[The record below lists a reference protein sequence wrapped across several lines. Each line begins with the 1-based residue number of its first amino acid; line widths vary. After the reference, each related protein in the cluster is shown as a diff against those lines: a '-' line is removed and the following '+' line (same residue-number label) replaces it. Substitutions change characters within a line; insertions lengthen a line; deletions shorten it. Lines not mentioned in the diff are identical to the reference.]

1 MTTKTLFHRLLPV
14 ILAFS
19 IAICGVGIFLLL
31 GLPLPWLLGSIF
43 PLLIASRF
51 KNLKLNPAKPL
62 IHPARAMLGIAIGG
76 SFTPAILDSI
86 DKYLLS
92 LAFMLP
98 FLFTVIVIGKAYYH
112 RVAGYDKTTSIF
124 CALPGGLLEMTL
136 ICEAYGAD
144 VNRVILTH
152 AARVLLIIYGIP
164 FMIQLFTDIDLS
176 GNFIQPNSTDEFLLI
191 DAVLVFACSIMGW
204 WLASRL
210 KLSGAS
216 IIGPMIACG
225 ILYLGGWV
233 EFTLP
238 GEIINLAQLILGIRL
253 GLSLKEISPREMG
266 ETFLYGIGLFL
277 LLMVVVIGTAY
288 GIHMLTD
295 IPLIAAFLAYVPGGQ
310 AEMNIVAIV
319 VGIHVPYIALHHV
332 TRMFLVIAFAPLLVR
347 LGR

>member
-1 MTTKTLFHRLLPV
+1 
-14 ILAFS
+14 
-19 IAICGVGIFLLL
+19 
-31 GLPLPWLLGSIF
+31 
-43 PLLIASRF
+43 
-51 KNLKLNPAKPL
+51 
-62 IHPARAMLGIAIGG
+62 MLGIAIGG